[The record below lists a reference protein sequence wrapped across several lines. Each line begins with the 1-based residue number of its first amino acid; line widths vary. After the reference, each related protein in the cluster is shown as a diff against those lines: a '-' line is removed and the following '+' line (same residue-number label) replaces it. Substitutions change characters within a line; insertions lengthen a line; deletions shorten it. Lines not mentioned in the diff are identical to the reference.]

1 MNYASLISVQRLSSL
16 DNVKRESSPVQSQF
30 KQVRGWR
37 AHFSVTDWN
46 SNWFYPECEYF
57 SGRVVEVSS
66 DHGHIIHIS
75 LINGSYLQLSELSF
89 KLILSGI
96 TNSKQNP
103 DCDVLETETRG
114 GERSVSSLHLGHGPV
129 TYYGIL
135 NTELRQ
141 ETIARSYDQLA
152 ARPGDETS
160 RSEVEE
166 MSDTDNT
173 GNNT

>member
-1 MNYASLISVQRLSSL
+1 M
-16 DNVKRESSPVQSQF
+16 
-30 KQVRGWR
+30 
-37 AHFSVTDWN
+37 
-46 SNWFYPECEYF
+46 
-57 SGRVVEVSS
+57 SS

-89 KLILSGI
+89 KLILSRI

-141 ETIARSYDQLA
+141 ETIARSYD
-152 ARPGDETS
+152 ETS

-166 MSDTDNT
+166 MSDTDHT